1 MYKIIVFSKLKRKKI
16 DFHIT
21 SGQQCG
27 QLTGEHVGIG
37 TCDVDVDI
45 GLDLET
51 VDKPLELFDILNLIQ
66 KDIVCFVFDQQ
77 ILDMGVN
84 LVDVAKGQRVKIL
97 KVVELYLFLLYTITN
112 QFIGKHHQ

>member
-1 MYKIIVFSKLKRKKI
+1 MYKIIVFSKLKWQKI

-37 TCDVDVDI
+37 TCYVDVDV
-45 GLDLET
+45 GLDIET
-51 VDKPLELFDILNLIQ
+51 VDKSLELFDILNLIQ
-66 KDIVCFVFDQQ
+66 KNIVWLVFDQQ
-77 ILDMGVN
+77 IPDMGVN

-97 KVVELYLFLLYTITN
+97 KVFVCKDTG
-112 QFIGKHHQ
+112 FILI

>member
-1 MYKIIVFSKLKRKKI
+1 MYKIIVFSKLKWQKI

-37 TCDVDVDI
+37 TCYVDVNI
-45 GLDLET
+45 GLDIET
-51 VDKPLELFDILNLIQ
+51 VDKPLELFDILKKKK
-66 KDIVCFVFDQQ
+66 KDIVLFVFDQQ
-77 ILDMGVN
+77 VLDMGVN

-97 KVVELYLFLLYTITN
+97 KVIELNLFLLYTIS
-112 QFIGKHHQ
+112 I

>member
-1 MYKIIVFSKLKRKKI
+1 MYKIIVFSKLKRQKI

-27 QLTGEHVGIG
+27 QLTGEHVGIE
-37 TCDVDVDI
+37 TCYVDVDI
-45 GLDLET
+45 GLDIET

-66 KDIVCFVFDQQ
+66 KDIVWFVFDQQ

-97 KVVELYLFLLYTITN
+97 KVIELNLFLLYTIS
-112 QFIGKHHQ
+112 I

>member
-1 MYKIIVFSKLKRKKI
+1 MYKTIVFSKLKWQKI
-16 DFHIT
+16 NFHIT

-37 TCDVDVDI
+37 TCYVDVDI
-45 GLDLET
+45 GLDIET

-97 KVVELYLFLLYTITN
+97 KVFVCKDTG
-112 QFIGKHHQ
+112 FILI